1 MTIAADLNRHAEYSG
16 ETVQRANDV
25 LKPLGPPERLLTPRE
40 VAARLGVSER
50 WVRDH
55 ATRRDPRIAVVRLG
69 PLLRFKADDVEAF
82 IADQRLD
89 VSTRK
94 LQWR

>member
-1 MTIAADLNRHAEYSG
+1 MTIATQLNGHVEHPG
-16 ETVQRANDV
+16 GTVKQANGN
-25 LKPLGPPERLLTPRE
+25 LKPLDPLERLLTPRE
-40 VAARLGVSER
+40 VAARLRVSER

-69 PLLRFKADDVEAF
+69 SLLRFTANDVEAF

-89 VSTRK
+89 LPTRK
-94 LQWR
+94 LHRR

>member
-1 MTIAADLNRHAEYSG
+1 MTMATDVNGHADHSG
-16 ETVQRANDV
+16 GTVQ
-25 LKPLGPPERLLTPRE
+25 PPDRLLTPRE

-69 PLLRFKADDVEAF
+69 PLLRFTANDVEAF
-82 IADQRLD
+82 ISAQRLD

-94 LQWR
+94 LYRR